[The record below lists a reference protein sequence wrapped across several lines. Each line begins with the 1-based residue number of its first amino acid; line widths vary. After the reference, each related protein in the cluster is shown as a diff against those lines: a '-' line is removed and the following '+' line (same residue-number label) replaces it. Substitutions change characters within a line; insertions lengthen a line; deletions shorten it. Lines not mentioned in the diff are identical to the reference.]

1 MAGRPLLGWELW
13 NGKGGLQGRGEGD
26 RANGEGLGHGEG
38 TGPLCPVDNS
48 PSTQQEACGAVL
60 SEARASSPGP
70 QAAQIPPPTVSKQR
84 RGCFLLSS
92 LLPGPPALGDSVTQ
106 SRASRQ
112 PPQCL
117 HVQGSAERNS
127 HGPALPGEATLPLLL
142 PSQQRPP
149 PAPRSSWDP
158 QYLWQGAGRA
168 SPLSAVPRG
177 RPGRVAGGRWTW
189 LGAALQGKVP

>member
-1 MAGRPLLGWELW
+1 MAGWPLLGWGLW

-70 QAAQIPPPTVSKQR
+70 QAAPIPPHRSEQAAQGVLSALVIAPGTSCPGRCGDTEQGIVPATPVPARPGQCREKQPR
-84 RGCFLLSS
+84 PSSSRGSRA
-92 LLPGPPALGDSVTQ
+92 PPA
-106 SRASRQ
+106 
-112 PPQCL
+112 
-117 HVQGSAERNS
+117 
-127 HGPALPGEATLPLLL
+127 PALPAET
-142 PSQQRPP
+142 P